1 MTACTTVREE
11 LLEAPPDELAGV
23 AQTPLAAHL
32 RECPRCG
39 PIARLLL
46 DEHARLGGAL
56 AVIQPNVSADAAT
69 DQVLG
74 TAEPG
79 RAGSRRRRAGPVRR
93 FVAAAFPMAA
103 AAAIAAYFVY
113 GAWPDRPTTIVA
125 SSIGVEEP
133 ADEVRVTAPADGG
146 AIVLNTTDE
155 NITLV
160 WLTQREITP

>member
-1 MTACTTVREE
+1 MTSCTAVREE

-56 AVIQPNVSADAAT
+56 AVIQPNLSADAAT

-74 TAEPG
+74 AAGEPHRG
-79 RAGSRRRRAGPVRR
+79 ARRRGGRVRR

-113 GAWPDRPTTIVA
+113 GAWPDRPTTIIA

-133 ADEVRVTAPADGG
+133 AELVRATAPENGSAV
-146 AIVLNTTDE
+146 VLRTSDP

-160 WLTQREITP
+160 WLTQKEISP